1 MTLIKKVILILI
13 AIGLFIAVTVGFT
26 VMLCG
31 GDVFGFL
38 RQEQQSP
45 DALDYPRSL
54 TEPVWTE
61 ETQLPETQPTETQPS
76 ETEAPTEE
84 TLPPETQIVETEP
97 PMTFDTVPV
106 YDMSQYADIRYLS
119 GSIATSGSNVTS
131 LAMVASYMTKHEYTP
146 AMLMEYFGNY
156 IGNSFEWLDYVS
168 DQLQLPWQRAL
179 NFHVAKQALQ
189 EGKLV
194 IVVMDERKFY
204 TENYHFIVLTGI
216 NEEGRITVNDP
227 LGSHYSHWDL
237 SKGLEN
243 GFTDGAILSGYRGA
257 WIFDAPAMPEEPF
270 IYEPVPNT
278 DEYRYPGI
286 ELTEEEIDLM
296 ARVICLEAQ
305 SEPFEGQQAIAEVIL
320 NRLAA
325 GNFQSSI
332 KSIVM
337 AQDQFKGADRLYLAK
352 PTHIQ
357 YEAIRRA
364 LNGPYVVPID
374 VVFFATYQ
382 VNENVWGTIGEHTF
396 CYQW

>member
-13 AIGLFIAVTVGFT
+13 AICLFIAVTVGFT

-38 RQEQQSP
+38 RQEQQAP

-61 ETQLPETQPTETQPS
+61 ETQLPETQPTETQPP

-168 DQLQLPWQRAL
+168 DQLQLPWKKAE
-179 NFHVAKQALQ
+179 NFHVAKQALR
-189 EGKLV
+189 EGKVV
-194 IVVMDERKFY
+194 IVLLGEKSIF
-204 TENYHFIVLTGI
+204 TQSQHFIVLAGL
-216 NEEGRITVNDP
+216 NEAGKIVVNDP
-227 LGSHYSHWDL
+227 YEPHYTQWNL
-237 SKGLEN
+237 EKGLAE
-243 GFTDGAILSGYRGA
+243 GFEDIVTATVTTKTLG
-257 WIFDAPAMPEEPF
+257 MP
-270 IYEPVPNT
+270 
-278 DEYRYPGI
+278 R
-286 ELTEEEIDLM
+286 LTEELYENADGTPLAITTDFFGN
-296 ARVICLEAQ
+296 ARGERPTAGPI
-305 SEPFEGQQAIAEVIL
+305 EGLKAGTQKIL
-320 NRLAA
+320 LL
-325 GNFQSSI
+325 
-332 KSIVM
+332 K
-337 AQDQFKGADRLYLAK
+337 K
-352 PTHIQ
+352 
-357 YEAIRRA
+357 
-364 LNGPYVVPID
+364 
-374 VVFFATYQ
+374 
-382 VNENVWGTIGEHTF
+382 
-396 CYQW
+396 